1 MDHRLL
7 LSRQG
12 LCRTLSFW
20 SESRTRGQGKGAGH
34 PLRAASAYLQAGHPQ
49 YSAPVLNEKPPGQST
64 GRQSPDK
71 PAKSN

>member
-34 PLRAASAYLQAGHPQ
+34 ARRDGTPEEKRERARL
-49 YSAPVLNEKPPGQST
+49 V
-64 GRQSPDK
+64 
-71 PAKSN
+71 